1 MGEVTIVVV
10 SSNAR
15 DIRHGA
21 SIYNPT
27 ANVTLAIQRVQLLC
41 SNDGT
46 NEAGGDDRR
55 RRSRHYPLELVNE
68 GDLDAVGPELE
79 LEVIDDEMIA
89 FAVVAVRV
97 DGDSRLDEPGR
108 LKIIK
113 PPVDRCS

>member
-1 MGEVTIVVV
+1 MVV

-41 SNDGT
+41 SNNGT
-46 NEAGGDDRR
+46 NEAGDDNRR
-55 RRSRHYPLELVNE
+55 RRSRYHPLELVDE

-89 FAVVAVRV
+89 FAVVAVRI
-97 DGDSRLDEPGR
+97 DGDSRCNEAGGFEVVESA
-108 LKIIK
+108 
-113 PPVDRCS
+113 VDRRP